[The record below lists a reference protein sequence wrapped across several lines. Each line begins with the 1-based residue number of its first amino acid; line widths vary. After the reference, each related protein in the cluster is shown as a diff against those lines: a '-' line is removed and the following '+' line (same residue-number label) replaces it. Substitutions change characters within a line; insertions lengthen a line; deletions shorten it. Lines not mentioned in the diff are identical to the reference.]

1 MTIQLDIIDKYLAE
15 VWDRRGTDLLL
26 TVGAS
31 PMARLDGQLV
41 PISDEGVLTDSDL
54 DAIMRA
60 LVTTEVFQRL
70 HESRELDLS
79 FEWEGKAR
87 FRGNAFY
94 QRGSLALA
102 LRVIPNEIPS
112 FDELGLPSTVQT
124 LATLPQGLVLF
135 TGPTGAGKSTTQASL
150 IDWINRNR
158 RCHILTIEDPIEYVH
173 EHRLSAVN
181 QREIGDDTMSF
192 AKALRS
198 ALRED
203 PDVLLVG
210 EMRDIESIQTTLTI
224 AETGHLVFATLHTND
239 AAQSIDRIID
249 VFPSERQPQIRVQLS
264 GSLGAVV
271 SQRLLPQIGGG
282 QVAAFEVLVANRA
295 VRNLVKEGKS
305 HQLRNVILTG
315 QSDGMQTLEMSMADL
330 VARGLVTQDD
340 AVSQS
345 LYPNEVKL
353 GAPQSAAQALSDL
366 QGAMAGR

>member
-1 MTIQLDIIDKYLAE
+1 MTVRFDLIDRYLTE
-15 VWDRRGTDLLL
+15 IWDRHGTDLLL

-31 PMARLDGQLV
+31 PMARIDGLLV
-41 PISDEGVLTDSDL
+41 PVGDEGILTDSDL
-54 DAIMRA
+54 DAIVRT
-60 LVTTEVFQRL
+60 LVSGEVFQRL

-94 QRGSLALA
+94 QRGSLTLA

-112 FDELGLPSTVQT
+112 FEDLGLPPSVEA
-124 LATLPQGLVLF
+124 LAKLPQGLVLF

-150 IDWINRNR
+150 IDWINRNE

-181 QREIGDDTMSF
+181 QREIGDDTLSF
-192 AKALRS
+192 GQALRS

-264 GSLGAVV
+264 SSLGAIV
-271 SQRLLPQIGGG
+271 SQRLLPRIGGG

-315 QSDGMQTLEMSMADL
+315 QSEGMQTLEQSMADL

-340 AVSQS
+340 AVAQS

-353 GAPQSAAQALSDL
+353 GAPQSAAVALSDL
-366 QGAMAGR
+366 ERAMADR

>member
-1 MTIQLDIIDKYLAE
+1 MTVHLDLIDKYLAE
-15 VWDRRGTDLLL
+15 VWDSRGTDLLL
-26 TVGAS
+26 TVGAP
-31 PMARLDGQLV
+31 PMARIDGELR
-41 PISDEGVLTDSDL
+41 PIDDEGELTDADL
-54 DAIMRA
+54 DAFVRS
-60 LVTTEVFQRL
+60 LVSTDVFQRL

-79 FEWEGKAR
+79 FEWDGKAR

-112 FDELGLPSTVQT
+112 FDDLGLPSAVQT
-124 LATLPQGLVLF
+124 LAKLPQGLVLF

-150 IDWINRNR
+150 IDWINHTR

-173 EHRLSAVN
+173 SHRLSAVN

-249 VFPSERQPQIRVQLS
+249 VFPSERQPQIRVQLA
-264 GSLGAVV
+264 GSLGAIV
-271 SQRLLPQIGGG
+271 SQRLLPRIGGG

-315 QSDGMQTLEMSMADL
+315 QSEGMQTLEQSMADL

-340 AVSQS
+340 AISQS
-345 LYPNEVKL
+345 LYPNEL
-353 GAPQSAAQALSDL
+353 RRAPSPAAALEDI